1 MAIKPS
7 NAHWSQD
14 PKSVSE
20 IVQQIMKREKDAIAQ
35 RNLLDAESL
44 AKAHPVPDL
53 EKELHEMGKTV
64 RERVL
69 EIMFYREKGTY

>member
-1 MAIKPS
+1 MFAFMF
-7 NAHWSQD
+7 
-14 PKSVSE
+14 SE

-44 AKAHPVPDL
+44 AKAPPVPDL

-64 RERVL
+64 GERVL
-69 EIMFYREKGTY
+69 EIMFYREKGTS

>member
-20 IVQQIMKREKDAIAQ
+20 IVQQIMKLEKDAIAQ